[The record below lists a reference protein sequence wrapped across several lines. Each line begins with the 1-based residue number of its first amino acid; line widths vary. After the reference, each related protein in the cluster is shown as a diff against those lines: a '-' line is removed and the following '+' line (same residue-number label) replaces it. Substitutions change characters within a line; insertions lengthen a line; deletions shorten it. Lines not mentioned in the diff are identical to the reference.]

1 MTTAT
6 ATADGAFSASKRA
19 VPWWLVLMEGIALII
34 IGALFLVNPAQTAVL
49 VTTLIGI
56 YWLIEGILS
65 IVSIFMDHSAW
76 GWKLIIGILGIIA
89 GIVILQHPL
98 WAPAVVG
105 ATLVIILGIQGI
117 LMGIMQ
123 LIMALQG
130 GGWGLAILGVIS
142 VVIGAILLFNVWVAT
157 VSLPWVIGIFA
168 IIGGILAIIQAF
180 RQR

>member
-1 MTTAT
+1 MTTTTAQGGAFT
-6 ATADGAFSASKRA
+6 ATKKSS
-19 VPWWLVLMEGIALII
+19 PWWLVLIEGIALII
-34 IGALFLVNPAQTAVL
+34 IGALFLINPGQTAVI
-49 VTTLIGI
+49 VTMLIGI
-56 YWLIEGILS
+56 YWLIQGVLS
-65 IVSIFMDHSAW
+65 IVSIFMDSSGW
-76 GWKLIIGILGIIA
+76 GWKLILGILGIIA

-142 VVIGAILLFNVWVAT
+142 IVIGAILLFNVWVAT
-157 VSLPWVIGIFA
+157 ISLPWVIGIFA

-180 RQR
+180 RER